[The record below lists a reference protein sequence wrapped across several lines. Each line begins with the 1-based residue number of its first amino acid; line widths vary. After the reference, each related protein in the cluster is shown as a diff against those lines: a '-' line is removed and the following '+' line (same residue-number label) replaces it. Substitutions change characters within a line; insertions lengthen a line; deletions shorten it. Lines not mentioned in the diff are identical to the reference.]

1 MSEIERG
8 FVDATS
14 AAIAPEEGARETIA
28 HARRLVVKIGSSSLT
43 EADGHLSES
52 RVELLAEVLAGVRAA
67 GRQVILVTSGAI
79 AAGIGPMGLASRPRD
94 LATAQATASVGQGAL
109 IASYSAAFARYGLTV
124 GQVLLT
130 ADDMVRRSHYG
141 NAQRAFNRLLD
152 LGVLPIVNENDAV
165 ATDEIRF
172 GDNDRL
178 AALVATVAHAD
189 ALVLLTD
196 VDGLYTA
203 APGTEGARRID
214 VVSGPQDVEGI
225 DVSRRGTAIGT
236 GGMITKLEAASLA
249 TSSGI
254 SVVLASAADAAAAV
268 AGDGVGTLFLPTGKR
283 DTTRLQWLAHAAQTR
298 GAIVVDEGAARAL
311 RTRRASLLAAGVLE
325 VRGSFEAGE
334 PVDVIGEGGV
344 IVARGFAGFSAVEA
358 ERMRGLS
365 SEDLARQLGDVYAR
379 ELVHIDHL
387 VVM

>member
-1 MSEIERG
+1 VYDSEG
-8 FVDATS
+8 DQVS
-14 AAIAPEEGARETIA
+14 ANREAIAS
-28 HARRLVVKIGSSSLT
+28 ARRVVVKVGSSSLT
-43 EADGHLSES
+43 DDDGRLSPSAVQRLAD
-52 RVELLAEVLAGVRAA
+52 VVAGLRAG

-79 AAGIGPMGLASRPRD
+79 AAGIGPLGLATRPKD
-94 LATAQATASVGQGAL
+94 LATAQAAASVGQGAL
-109 IASYSAAFARYGLTV
+109 IAAYTAAFAGHEVAV

-203 APGTEGARRID
+203 APGTPGAQRID
-214 VVSGPQDVEGI
+214 EVHGAEDVAGV
-225 DVSRRGTAIGT
+225 DVSRRGSALGT
-236 GGMITKLEAASLA
+236 GGMITKLEAASIA
-249 TSSGI
+249 TTSGI
-254 SVVLASAADAAAAV
+254 AVVLASSADAAAAV
-268 AGDGVGTLFLPTGKR
+268 AGDAVGTLFHATGKR
-283 DTTRLQWLAHAAQTR
+283 DTTRLQWLAHAARTR
-298 GAIVVDEGAARAL
+298 GAIVVDDGAARAL
-311 RTRRASLLAAGVLE
+311 RGRRASLLAAGVVE
-325 VRGSFEAGE
+325 VTGAFESGE
-334 PVDVIGEGGV
+334 PVDLFGSDGV
-344 IVARGFAGFSAVEA
+344 LVARGFAGFSADEA
-358 ERMRGLS
+358 EQMKGLS
-365 SEDLARQLGDVYAR
+365 TEALRQSMGEPYAR
-379 ELVHIDHL
+379 ELIHIDDL

>member
-1 MSEIERG
+1 M
-8 FVDATS
+8 T
-14 AAIAPEEGARETIA
+14 AREGELVEGTRVSVA
-28 HARRLVVKIGSSSLT
+28 QSRRIVVKIGSSSLT
-43 EADGHLSES
+43 GADGRLSEQVVS
-52 RVELLAEVLAGVRAA
+52 HLADVLAGVRVS

-79 AAGIGPMGLASRPRD
+79 AAGIGPMGLPARPRD

-109 IASYSAAFARYGLTV
+109 VAAYSAAFARHGLTV

-130 ADDMVRRSHYG
+130 ADDMMRRSHYG

-203 APGTEGARRID
+203 APGTPGSERID
-214 VVSGPQDVEGI
+214 EVRGAEDLAGI
-225 DVSRRGTAIGT
+225 DVSRRGTALGT
-236 GGMITKLEAASLA
+236 GGMITKLEAASIA
-249 TSSGI
+249 TTSGI
-254 SVVLASAADAAAAV
+254 PVVLASAADASAAV
-268 AGDGVGTLFLPTGKR
+268 AGDAVGTLFHPTGKR
-283 DTTRLQWLAHAAQTR
+283 DTTRLQWLAHAARTR
-298 GAIVVDEGAARAL
+298 GAIVVDGGAVSAL
-311 RTRRASLLAAGVLE
+311 QGRRASLLAAGVTE
-325 VRGSFEAGE
+325 IRGAFEAGE
-334 PVDVIGEGGV
+334 PVDLVGPDGV
-344 IVARGFAGFSAVEA
+344 VVARGFAGFSADEA
-358 ERMRGLS
+358 RQMRGLS
-365 SEDLARQLGDVYAR
+365 TDALGERLGDAYAR
-379 ELVHIDHL
+379 ELIHIDDL

>member
-1 MSEIERG
+1 MSGTRE
-8 FVDATS
+8 
-14 AAIAPEEGARETIA
+14 AIAS
-28 HARRLVVKIGSSSLT
+28 ARRIVVKVGSSSL
-43 EADGHLSES
+43 AADDGHLSS
-52 RVELLAEVLAGVRAA
+52 SAVTRLAEVVAGLRAS

-79 AAGIGPMGLASRPRD
+79 AAGIGPMGLAHRPRD

-109 IASYSAAFARYGLTV
+109 VAAYSQAFAGHAITV

-130 ADDMVRRSHYG
+130 ADDMMRRAHYG
-141 NAQRAFNRLLD
+141 NAQRALNRLLD

-203 APGTEGARRID
+203 APGTPGAERILEIHGAED
-214 VVSGPQDVEGI
+214 LDGI
-225 DVSRRGTAIGT
+225 DVSRRGSALGT
-236 GGMITKLEAASLA
+236 GGMITKLEAASIA
-249 TSSGI
+249 TTSGI
-254 SVVLASAADAAAAV
+254 AVVLASSADAAAAV
-268 AGDGVGTLFLPTGKR
+268 AGDPVGTLFHPTGKR
-283 DTTRLQWLAHAAQTR
+283 DTTRLQWLAHAARTR
-298 GAIVVDEGAARAL
+298 GAIVVDAGAAAAL
-311 RTRRASLLAAGVLE
+311 RGRRASLLAAGVTE

-334 PVDVIGEGGV
+334 PVDLVAPDGSL
-344 IVARGFAGFSAVEA
+344 VARGFAGFSAQEA
-358 ERMRGLS
+358 DRMRGLS
-365 SEDLARQLGDVYAR
+365 TEALGERLGDVYAR
-379 ELVHIDHL
+379 ELIHIDDL

>member
-1 MSEIERG
+1 MEATREI
-8 FVDATS
+8 
-14 AAIAPEEGARETIA
+14 IAQS
-28 HARRLVVKIGSSSLT
+28 RRIIVKIGSSSLAG
-43 EADGHLSES
+43 ADGRLSEQS
-52 RVELLAEVLAGVRAA
+52 VTRLADVLAGVRAA

-79 AAGIGPMGLASRPRD
+79 AAGVGPMGLPERPRD

-109 IASYSAAFARYGLTV
+109 VAAYSAAFARHGLTV

-130 ADDMVRRSHYG
+130 ADDMMRRSHYG

-203 APGTEGARRID
+203 APGTPGSERID
-214 VVSGPQDVEGI
+214 EVRGPEDLAGI
-225 DVSRRGTAIGT
+225 DVSRRGSALGT
-236 GGMITKLEAASLA
+236 GGMITKLEAASIA
-249 TSSGI
+249 TTSGI
-254 SVVLASAADAAAAV
+254 AVVLASAADAASAV
-268 AGDGVGTLFLPTGKR
+268 AGDAVGTLFHPTGKR
-283 DTTRLQWLAHAAQTR
+283 DTTRLQWLAHAARTR
-298 GAIVVDEGAARAL
+298 GAIMVDDGAVRAL
-311 RTRRASLLAAGVLE
+311 RGRRASLLAAGVTE
-325 VRGSFEAGE
+325 IRGSFEAGE
-334 PVDVIGEGGV
+334 PVDLVGPDGA
-344 IVARGFAGFSAVEA
+344 IVARGFAGFSSPEA
-358 ERMRGLS
+358 EQMRGLS
-365 SEDLARQLGDVYAR
+365 TDALGETLGDGYAR
-379 ELVHIDHL
+379 ELIHIDDL

>member
-1 MSEIERG
+1 M
-8 FVDATS
+8 T
-14 AAIAPEEGARETIA
+14 AREGEQVEGTRHIVA
-28 HARRLVVKIGSSSLT
+28 QSRRVVVKIGSSSLT
-43 EADGHLSES
+43 GADGRLSEQVVS
-52 RVELLAEVLAGVRAA
+52 HLADVLAGVRAA

-79 AAGIGPMGLASRPRD
+79 AAGVGPMGLAARPRD

-109 IASYSAAFARYGLTV
+109 VAAYSAAFARHGLTV

-130 ADDMVRRSHYG
+130 ADDMMRRSHYG
-141 NAQRAFNRLLD
+141 NAQRAFNRLLE

-203 APGTEGARRID
+203 APGTQGAARID
-214 VVSGPQDVEGI
+214 EVHGAADLAGI
-225 DVSRRGTAIGT
+225 DVSRRGSALGT
-236 GGMITKLEAASLA
+236 GGMITKLEAASIA
-249 TSSGI
+249 TTSGI
-254 SVVLASAADAAAAV
+254 PVVLASAADAASAV
-268 AGDGVGTLFLPTGKR
+268 AGDAVGTLFHPTGKR
-283 DTTRLQWLAHAAQTR
+283 DTTRLQWLAHAARTR
-298 GAIVVDEGAARAL
+298 GAIVVDGGAVRAL
-311 RTRRASLLAAGVLE
+311 QGRRASLLAAGVTE

-334 PVDVIGEGGV
+334 PVDLVGPDDV
-344 IVARGFAGFSAVEA
+344 VVARGFAGFSADEA
-358 ERMRGLS
+358 RQMRGLS
-365 SEDLARQLGDVYAR
+365 TDALGEKLGDGYAR
-379 ELVHIDHL
+379 ELVHIDDL